1 MFFTNKK
8 LSALSVT
15 FFKKEKRKKKNN
27 AKKCNFKNFSKSL
40 YFLLGYCRNM
50 SFGSFWEAKMQF
62 LKNAV

>member
-15 FFKKEKRKKKNN
+15 FFKKEKRKKNI

-40 YFLLGYCRNM
+40 YFLLGYCRNV

-62 LKNAV
+62 LKNVV